1 MEDLILQAHILYD
14 HDGGPHSPPL
24 PPTPTGEPIQVTY
37 GSKTTKVA
45 NVPPPASFDSTTTPL
60 PEDFTPQL
68 PPRPNSSLHPSS
80 RANAGSP
87 TKLQTRY
94 EKGSLLSLPDTT
106 PEESPPLSPIDQ
118 GSVSDVSHYERN
130 PVSFPLQDSSST
142 SPEAHPTPPN
152 DLSGHSSLPIK

>member
-1 MEDLILQAHILYD
+1 MEDLILHAHILYD
-14 HDGGPHSPPL
+14 YDGGPHSPPL
-24 PPTPTGEPIQVTY
+24 PPTPTVEPIQVTY

-45 NVPPPASFDSTTTPL
+45 NVPSALSDSRSAPP
-60 PEDFTPQL
+60 PEDFTPRL
-68 PPRPNSSLHPSS
+68 PSRPNSSIHPSS

-118 GSVSDVSHYERN
+118 GSVSDVFHYERN
-130 PVSFPLQDSSST
+130 SVSFPVQDNSPTSSEAPPVPPSDQSGD
-142 SPEAHPTPPN
+142 SP
-152 DLSGHSSLPIK
+152 LLIK

>member
-1 MEDLILQAHILYD
+1 MEDLILHVRILYD
-14 HDGGPHSPPL
+14 YDGGPHSPPL

-45 NVPPPASFDSTTTPL
+45 NVPPPASFDSTTTLP
-60 PEDFTPQL
+60 PEDFTPRL
-68 PPRPNSSLHPSS
+68 PPRPNSSIHPSS

-118 GSVSDVSHYERN
+118 GLVSDVSRYEKN
-130 PVSFPLQDSSST
+130 SASLPLQDSSST
-142 SPEAHPTPPN
+142 SSEAYPPY
-152 DLSGHSSLPIK
+152 DSSGSSPLSIK